1 MSGWPTS
8 FAIAVLAITLSAPAA
23 GHLPAQCTGEGTPG
37 AELANA
43 MEEQMVQ
50 HAEIRAA
57 LETEATDSMIALM
70 VFRLVRNNENTLNR
84 MVRMLECIAD

>member
-1 MSGWPTS
+1 
-8 FAIAVLAITLSAPAA
+8 
-23 GHLPAQCTGEGTPG
+23 
-37 AELANA
+37 